1 MLVVQSQE
9 KRIIEIRNVVDQF
22 LRRLVEWAQEKSIN
36 VMPDRVANQLK
47 DTATILGQSEIPESC
62 RSVATAVSRVAEE
75 FRGYE
80 HREHGKVRPESG
92 SPGGG
97 FWAACIEL
105 ANCRSGIDEPLVEVL
120 EPVSLLLKQ
129 GVSHEQIAR
138 HIYGRNGVGPFMQA
152 SGVPNVSAIEKEAAQ
167 PGSVLGENWVPPWH
181 QERIDREKAKLA
193 EMIKV
198 LSRHRDNRRYDDPG
212 TVESMLRD
220 GCFVQQIEHGK
231 GVTRAEV
238 LKVAREIGVEAKD
251 GPGYRPQAG
260 LTDDDLLNGVDLD
273 ADGDG
278 NSLVD
283 NYFGDDIESGSRVV
297 QSQKIKQEVLTLH
310 DQNPEMGSA
319 EIAGEMR
326 KRGYSDVN
334 TNKVSAIIGHEKKR
348 LAKLQSQGNDQGQS
362 QELQEMVSA

>member
-120 EPVSLLLKQ
+120 EPVSTLLKQ
-129 GVSHEQIAR
+129 NVSHEQIAR

-152 SGVPNVSAIEKEAAQ
+152 SGVPNVAAIEKEAAQ
-167 PGSVLGENWVPPWH
+167 PGSMLGENWVPPWH

-220 GCFVQQIEHGK
+220 GCFVQQIEQGK
-231 GVTRAEV
+231 GVTRTEV

-251 GPGYRPQAG
+251 GPGYRPQA
-260 LTDDDLLNGVDLD
+260 TVPDDPDDDLASD
-273 ADGDG
+273 DGYSD
-278 NSLVD
+278 SEPD
-283 NYFGDDIESGSRVV
+283 SKAV
-297 QSQKIKQEVLTLH
+297 QSQKLKQEVLTLH

-348 LAKLQSQGNDQGQS
+348 LARLQSQGQDQGQS
-362 QELQEMVSA
+362 QELQESVLT

>member
-47 DTATILGQSEIPESC
+47 DTATILGQSEAPESC

-80 HREHGKVRPESG
+80 QREHGKVRPESG

-120 EPVSLLLKQ
+120 EPVCLLLKQ

-152 SGVPNVSAIEKEAAQ
+152 SGVPNVSAIEKESAQ

-181 QERIDREKAKLA
+181 QERIDREKSKLA

-198 LSRHRDNRRYDDPG
+198 MSRHRDNRRYDDPG

-220 GCFVQQIEHGK
+220 GCFVQQIEQGK

-260 LTDDDLLNGVDLD
+260 LTDGLDDDDL
-273 ADGDG
+273 A
-278 NSLVD
+278 
-283 NYFGDDIESGSRVV
+283 GDDGYSDSEPDSKAT
-297 QSQKIKQEVLTLH
+297 QAQNLKQEVLTLH
-310 DQNPEMGSA
+310 EQNPEMGSA